1 MKLKVLIALIFSSGI
16 LYASEDTQT
25 DIVPRVVNFLIF
37 ASIIYYLLAD
47 KIKEFF
53 KNRKDEISAK
63 LESVQVK
70 VKESKKRREDSAIK
84 VEEAKKLAAEIV
96 STAKKEANFISENIS
111 KSLDSDIENLEKHHR
126 EQIELEKRKMTR
138 EVVAEVLNE
147 MFEDGAITINEKEF
161 TNIIAKRIAS

>member
-1 MKLKVLIALIFSSGI
+1 VKLKVLIALIFSSGI

-84 VEEAKKLAAEIV
+84 VEEAKKACCRNCIY
-96 STAKKEANFISENIS
+96 SKERG
-111 KSLDSDIENLEKHHR
+111 KLYL
-126 EQIELEKRKMTR
+126 
-138 EVVAEVLNE
+138 
-147 MFEDGAITINEKEF
+147 
-161 TNIIAKRIAS
+161 